1 MSIIRRRGYARTI
14 FIPGINQDVAP
25 RGFYRQGHYA
35 SIVMYA
41 CKKATV
47 GNRDPGNTCPTF
59 PLLFSP
65 PPPIQQSGS
74 SLRRSLPKERDSSSS
89 VIAPTPFPSL
99 YERRPRWHGT
109 RIRRGCILTPS
120 SSFRAPASAFSFPR
134 ASSFHAQP
142 GHTLDISHRGNM
154 RYDITADIHATDD
167 TRVDVCL
174 RFCPSRRHDCE
185 VFVGTRVTSRGST
198 WKIRNYGFPPRSS
211 FSL

>member
-1 MSIIRRRGYARTI
+1 MPLSISVVRIIRGTANFCGRRGISGISLDDICMSIIRRRGYARTI

-99 YERRPRWHGT
+99 YERRPR
-109 RIRRGCILTPS
+109 
-120 SSFRAPASAFSFPR
+120 
-134 ASSFHAQP
+134 
-142 GHTLDISHRGNM
+142 
-154 RYDITADIHATDD
+154 
-167 TRVDVCL
+167 
-174 RFCPSRRHDCE
+174 
-185 VFVGTRVTSRGST
+185 
-198 WKIRNYGFPPRSS
+198 
-211 FSL
+211 

>member
-134 ASSFHAQP
+134 
-142 GHTLDISHRGNM
+142 
-154 RYDITADIHATDD
+154 
-167 TRVDVCL
+167 
-174 RFCPSRRHDCE
+174 
-185 VFVGTRVTSRGST
+185 VFVPRATRSYFRHFPSGKYALWYNSWYTRDRWYARWRLSPILSKPAARLRSLC
-198 WKIRNYGFPPRSS
+198 RNESD
-211 FSL
+211 